1 MLLRTLCLSP
11 HLVEKIHTCRHYA
24 CYGNKEYLS
33 QAIRDV
39 PATWLASWREPGVP
53 NPRTWVDGT
62 LHVCEPL
69 SMLAFPVTVCKKKS
83 NKSYAWTLLN
93 VIPPPTL
100 LTSRSLYS
108 RISSTGVQFGSNVPA
123 KKAFISYVHDWLP
136 RHLCDLDWSWLLIRF
151 VLLQLK
157 SKWFNLWNSR
167 ILTGAWKEKQPSAQT
182 LSAAAAAL
190 GVT

>member
-1 MLLRTLCLSP
+1 MNINTLKASRECQDWSVICSSSKAKKLFFIAKEHTGMLLRTLCLSP

-39 PATWLASWREPGVP
+39 PATWLPSWREPGP
-53 NPRTWVDGT
+53 NPRTWLDGT

-108 RISSTGVQFGSNVPA
+108 RMSCLVRGFSSEQTFLLKKLSSPMSMIGFPDIYVTWTDLGS
-123 KKAFISYVHDWLP
+123 W
-136 RHLCDLDWSWLLIRF
+136 F
-151 VLLQLK
+151 VL
-157 SKWFNLWNSR
+157 SYYS
-167 ILTGAWKEKQPSAQT
+167 
-182 LSAAAAAL
+182 
-190 GVT
+190 